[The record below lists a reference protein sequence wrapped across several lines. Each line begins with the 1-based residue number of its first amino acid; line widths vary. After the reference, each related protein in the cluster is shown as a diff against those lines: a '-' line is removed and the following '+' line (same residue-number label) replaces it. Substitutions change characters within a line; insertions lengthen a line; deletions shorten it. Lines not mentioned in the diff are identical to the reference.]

1 MMAMDARCR
10 ALIELGRLLQL
21 RRYRFVAV
29 SPSTHNRVLRR
40 EAASPTLES
49 VFGWSRPFD
58 LEAIDGDL
66 IKLLEQADALEA
78 EAGQYKSKVRFAS
91 IDDLLFVHSAFPTTE
106 PDSVFFGPDTYR
118 FARLLRV
125 TLSKTKKRRPL
136 RLVDI
141 GAGSGA
147 GGIVAARVLG
157 GGTELILAD
166 INRKALEFSAVNAAL
181 NGPPNAQTILS
192 DILVEIDGTADV
204 IISNPPYLVDED
216 RRLYRHGG
224 GELGITLALRIAEES
239 MAKLVPGGCL
249 VLYSGAPIV
258 NGADTFLESLQPVLQ
273 LYASHFVYEE
283 IDPDVFGEELDK
295 PAYAHV
301 DRIAAVGLTA
311 TKQG

>member
-66 IKLLEQADALEA
+66 IKLLEQANALEA

-166 INRKALEFSAVNAAL
+166 INRKALEFSAVNAVL

-283 IDPDVFGEELDK
+283 IDPDVFGEELDR
-295 PAYAHV
+295 PAYAHA

-311 TKQG
+311 IKRG

>member
-10 ALIELGRLLQL
+10 ALIKLGRLLQL

-40 EAASPTLES
+40 EAPSPTLES

-66 IKLLEQADALEA
+66 LKLLEQADALEA

-125 TLSKTKKRRPL
+125 TLSKVKKHRPL

-147 GGIVAARVLG
+147 GGIVAVQVLG
-157 GGTELILAD
+157 EGTELILAD
-166 INRKALEFSAVNAAL
+166 INRKALALSAVNAAL
-181 NGPPNAQTILS
+181 NGLPSAQTLLS
-192 DILVEIDGTADV
+192 DILAEIDGTADV

-216 RRLYRHGG
+216 RRFYRHGG
-224 GELGITLALRIAEES
+224 GELGITLALRIVEES

-258 NGADTFLESLQPVLQ
+258 NGADTFLECLQPVLQ
-273 LYASHFVYEE
+273 LYASHYVYEE
-283 IDPDVFGEELDK
+283 IDPDVFGEELDRR
-295 PAYAHV
+295 AYAHV

-311 TKQG
+311 IKRG